1 MRACLYACIYS
12 ACLHFLWRP
21 EKGAGFPGTVIT
33 DSWGQCVDLGTEPQ
47 FFARIATALN
57 C

>member
-12 ACLHFLWRP
+12 ACLQFLWRP

-33 DSWGQCVDLGTEPQ
+33 DSWEPV
-47 FFARIATALN
+47 
-57 C
+57 CGPGH